1 MNESLYQ
8 SSSKNGLSTTCTRVK
23 QGNLVK
29 TEDFLSSLALLSS
42 EGRSAG
48 ILCDSHLLLS
58 ERSKSEE
65 ATCHLIST
73 LTHSAKGRTMEMVK
87 RSVVPGMR
95 AGRNEQTEHRGSSGQ

>member
-1 MNESLYQ
+1 MEYYSQ
-8 SSSKNGLSTTCTRVK
+8 KKSIKRH
-23 QGNLVK
+23 
-29 TEDFLSSLALLSS
+29 
-42 EGRSAG
+42 AG

-58 ERSKSEE
+58 ERSKSEK

-95 AGRNEQTEHRGSSGQ
+95 AGRNERQSTEDLQGSEILCEALCKDGGYASGIHPNPQNVYRQK